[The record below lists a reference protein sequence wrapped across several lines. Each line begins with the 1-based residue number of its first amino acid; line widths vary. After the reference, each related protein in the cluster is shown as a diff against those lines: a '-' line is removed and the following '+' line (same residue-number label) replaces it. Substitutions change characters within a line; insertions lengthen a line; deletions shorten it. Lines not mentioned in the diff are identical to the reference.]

1 MLLPSKCPS
10 WEEDYNPI
18 SDSLNDSSCISQ
30 VRMVGSQKDTGLRR
44 APSPTLEDIHPGST
58 PVKWSALCFYP
69 VFVLKADHV
78 YLYPTDCLVAGEQTQ
93 GLTLHGLS

>member
-30 VRMVGSQKDTGLRR
+30 VRMVGSQKDTGLGR
-44 APSPTLEDIHPGST
+44 APSPTLEKDTHPGST
-58 PVKWSALCFYP
+58 PV
-69 VFVLKADHV
+69 
-78 YLYPTDCLVAGEQTQ
+78 E
-93 GLTLHGLS
+93 